1 MSNVIDAGLFRET
14 LGHYPTGVAV
24 VTAIA
29 ADGQPA
35 GMVVGTFS
43 SVSLEP
49 PLIAFFPARTS
60 GSFQHLRTASAFCV
74 NVLAAD
80 QEQLCRQL
88 ANGGAKKFDGV
99 GWQPAP
105 LGSPILDDA
114 VSWLE
119 CTFEQIQE
127 AGDHYIVLG
136 RVQDLAVARPTLPL
150 LFFQGGYGRFSTG
163 SFVAAPDP
171 DLIQAAQLAELIRAQ
186 VEQLSDELDVNCGVL
201 VKIGWDVVQVLAAD
215 RKSIADAFPLG
226 HRQPLVPPLGAA
238 FLVNSTSAEIDAWLA
253 RAPDDDQARREI
265 HRSRLEDVRDC
276 GYTLLAADPELLQR
290 QQTALSEF
298 ERSDRLPRHERA
310 VTQAI
315 AELADLYCPELQPGK
330 HYDLESIVVPIPL
343 EANLPPIAIR
353 ISAVPRSAPT
363 AQVEAWIDRLKH
375 VAVDAGA
382 AMATGRATPAMS
394 EKPDDQIG
402 EHEDD

>member
-1 MSNVIDAGLFRET
+1 VNKDMSSVIDPGLFRET

-24 VTAIA
+24 VTAVA
-29 ADGQPA
+29 ANGQPA

-60 GSFQHLRTASAFCV
+60 ASFQHLRTASAFCV

-80 QEQLCRQL
+80 QEQLCRQF
-88 ANGGAKKFDGV
+88 ATGGANKFDGV
-99 GWQPAP
+99 RWQPAP
-105 LGSPILDDA
+105 LGSPVLDDA

-136 RVQDLAVARPTLPL
+136 RVHELAVARPTLPL

-171 DLIQAAQLAELIRAQ
+171 ELIQAAQLAELIRAR
-186 VEQLSDELDVNCGVL
+186 VEELSNELDVNCGVL
-201 VKIGWDVVQVLAAD
+201 VKIRWDVVQVLAAD
-215 RKSIADAFPLG
+215 RKSIAEAFPLG

-238 FLVNSTSAEIDAWLA
+238 FLVNSTRAEIDAWLE
-253 RAPDDDQARREI
+253 RAPDDDHARREV
-265 HRSRLEDVRDC
+265 HRSRLDDVRKR
-276 GYTLLAADPELLQR
+276 GYTLLAADPERLQR

-298 ERSDRLPRHERA
+298 ERSDHLPRHEHA
-310 VTQAI
+310 VKQAI
-315 AELADLYCPELQPGK
+315 AELTDLYCPDLAPGEL
-330 HYDLESIVVPIPL
+330 YDLESIVVPIPL
-343 EANLPPIAIR
+343 DATLPPMAIR
-353 ISAVPRSAPT
+353 ISAIPRATPT
-363 AQVEAWIDRLKH
+363 AQVEAWIARLQQ
-375 VAVDAGA
+375 VAA
-382 AMATGRATPAMS
+382 AAAATMTGRT
-394 EKPDDQIG
+394 
-402 EHEDD
+402 